1 MLLTLPVG
9 VAKLKALNVLL
20 ITSDNDVGIAIDT
33 VDIAVMELIG
43 DVFIIDDDNVV
54 VVAIATIE
62 LILDV
67 VVITDDDIEGPTKI
81 VELVV
86 TMRISL
92 TIPDPQI
99 FPAVT
104 VTL

>member
-9 VAKLKALNVLL
+9 VAKLKAVNVLL
-20 ITSDNDVGIAIDT
+20 ITSDNEVGIDIDT

-54 VVAIATIE
+54 VVAIE

-67 VVITDDDIEGPTKI
+67 VVITDDDIEGP
-81 VELVV
+81 LVV

-92 TIPDPQI
+92 TLPDPQI

>member
-9 VAKLKALNVLL
+9 VAKLKAVNVLL
-20 ITSDNDVGIAIDT
+20 ITSDKDVGIDIDT

-67 VVITDDDIEGPTKI
+67 VVVTDDIEGP
-81 VELVV
+81 LVV

-92 TIPDPQI
+92 TLPDPQI